1 MKAAKEKTASQLSRM
16 LATPAS
22 PALTQK
28 QSACAPVRSGL
39 SLIEITIVLVI
50 LGIMTAAAAPR
61 WADSLQRYRVA
72 NTANRMV
79 ADLKRAQLTA
89 FRSSAAK
96 TVTFDVDREQ
106 YSIADVRPLER
117 PSGDYLVKLSEPPYQ
132 SSLVSVWGRT
142 GTQTL
147 TFNGFGIPN
156 RGGNIIVGSGRLQT
170 TITVDAVTG
179 TAVIQ

>member
-1 MKAAKEKTASQLSRM
+1 MKAAKEKTAS
-16 LATPAS
+16 
-22 PALTQK
+22 TQDK
-28 QSACAPVRSGL
+28 PELGPLRSGI

-72 NTANRMV
+72 NTANRV
-79 ADLKRAQLTA
+79 LADLKRTQLTA
-89 FRSSAAK
+89 FRSSTAK
-96 TVTFDVDREQ
+96 TITFDVDHER
-106 YSIADVRPLER
+106 YSIAGVTPLER
-117 PSGDYLVKLSEPPYQ
+117 PSGDYVIKLNESPYK

-147 TFNGFGIPN
+147 TFDGFGIPN
-156 RGGNIIVGSGRLQT
+156 QGGNIVVGSGDLQA
-170 TITVDAVTG
+170 IISVDAVTG